1 MPWPLTVNLARRES
15 GRDGLSGRAAA
26 VKRMIESKARDAAFP
41 SPTRR
46 VACAREVRT

>member
-1 MPWPLTVNLARRES
+1 MPRPLTLNPARRTS
-15 GRDGLSGRAAA
+15 GRDGLSARRAA

-41 SPTRR
+41 SPTRC